1 MASSVWPGLPR
12 GARGEQKALA
22 RSLRALEHLESILC
36 GAPRLDSSPPSLPDL
51 LPQMARL
58 LGQVAEAR
66 RQSGGGPQEPGGAA
80 DFLAGFLTNLG
91 QKVQQV
97 AALFPA
103 GNKTFWEGPGHR
115 RQLTKLALIFSHMH
129 TELRALFPEGQYC
142 GHTYQ
147 LSMSQA
153 QEFWRENCG
162 KRCVLLWEDFE
173 KLLSSRHPV
182 KPGPMTQALKST
194 IDLTVSGHVSIFEFD
209 VFTRLFQPWSSLL
222 KNWTLLAVTHPG
234 YMAFITYAEVKARLQ
249 TYLDKP
255 GSYIFRLSCTRLG
268 QWAIGYVSEDGQVLQ
283 TITLNKPL
291 FQALREGQKKG
302 FYLYPDGRNVNPD
315 LSELEEVKDHRHI
328 EVSQE
333 QFQMYCTVNSTFELC
348 KICAERDKD
357 TRLKPC
363 GHLLCYPCLESWQK
377 APSHTCPFCRHA
389 IQGWEPVIIQPFP
402 GNSGDQADKQL
413 CPRNS
418 PLVAPPLPPRPDLL
432 QRRDGDSEQT
442 PGSSS
447 PFLQL
452 PRLRPPLALPQI
464 GSFVSVPWDSTQ
476 TRAAGSQPEPR
487 TQKMQSPGSLV

>member
-1 MASSVWPGLPR
+1 MASSAWLGLPW
-12 GARGEQKALA
+12 GPRGEQ
-22 RSLRALEHLESILC
+22 RALTRALRDLGHLASTLC
-36 GAPRLDSSPPSLPDL
+36 QVPHLDSSPPSLPDL

-58 LGQVAEAR
+58 LQQVAEAR
-66 RQSGGGPQEPGGAA
+66 RQAGGGPQEPGGAS

-91 QKVQQV
+91 QKVEQV

-103 GNKTFWEGPGHR
+103 GNKTSWEGPGHR
-115 RQLTKLALIFSHMH
+115 RQLTKLALIFSHMY
-129 TELRALFPEGQYC
+129 TELRTLFPDGRYC

-147 LSMSQA
+147 LSKPQA

-162 KRCVLLWEDFE
+162 KRCVVLWEEFE
-173 KLLSSRHPV
+173 KLLSSCHPV
-182 KPGPMTQALKST
+182 KPGVMSQALKST
-194 IDLTVSGHVSIFEFD
+194 IDLTGSGHVSIFEFD

-283 TITLNKPL
+283 TIPLNKSL

-315 LSELEEVKDHRHI
+315 LSELAEVKDYRHI

-333 QFQMYCTVNSTFELC
+333 QFQLYCTINSTFELC

-363 GHLLCYPCLESWQK
+363 GHLLCYPCLDGWQK
-377 APSHTCPFCRHA
+377 SPGRTCPFCRCV
-389 IQGWEPVIIQPFP
+389 IQGWEFVTIQPFP
-402 GNSGDQADKQL
+402 GDTQDQEDKETSVKV
-413 CPRNS
+413 CPRNF
-418 PLVAPPLPPRPDLL
+418 PLVAPPLPPRPDLFH
-432 QRRDGDSEQT
+432 RRDGDSE
-442 PGSSS
+442 P
-447 PFLQL
+447 
-452 PRLRPPLALPQI
+452 
-464 GSFVSVPWDSTQ
+464 VPA
-476 TRAAGSQPEPR
+476 RAQDPENEEPR
-487 TQKMQSPGSLV
+487 EPHPENDRHGPE